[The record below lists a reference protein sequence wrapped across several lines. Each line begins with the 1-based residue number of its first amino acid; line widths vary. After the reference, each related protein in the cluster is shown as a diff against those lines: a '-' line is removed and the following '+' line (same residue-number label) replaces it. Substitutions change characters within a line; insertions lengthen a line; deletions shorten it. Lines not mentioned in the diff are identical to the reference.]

1 MDFEIAIVGSGFAG
15 SLLALICRRLG
26 RSVVL
31 IEKGSHPRFAIGESS
46 SPLANLLLEELSD
59 RYDLPRIRP
68 LASWGTWQ
76 AAYPKVGC
84 GLKRG
89 FSFYG
94 HEAGK
99 PFRADS
105 ERRDQLLVAASPR
118 DEVADTHWFRADFD
132 QFLVNE
138 AEAEGVEYLDRT
150 ELTALEYRADG
161 VAVSGRRRD
170 GGPLHLNARL
180 LVDASGARGFVHKTL
195 RLREGSFPDLPA
207 TQSLFTHFEGVRRWD
222 EMEVLKD
229 FGKPPYA
236 VDDAALHH
244 VFDGGW
250 IWVLRFNNGVVSAGV
265 AAAPWLV
272 EELRLSE
279 GENGWD
285 RLLARFPSIQE
296 QFQDAR
302 ALRPFVFVDRLP
314 FRSAAAAGANWAL
327 LPSAAAFVDP
337 LLSTGFPLT
346 LLGVA
351 RLADAIEHSWG
362 MPELEKQLEV
372 HGAKT
377 LEEADTA
384 AALVAALYASFAD
397 FELFAALSLLY
408 FAAASFG
415 ETARRL
421 GRADLAGSFLGG
433 DHPAFGPALSD
444 CCRRAIRMG
453 KNGTSSTEHAD
464 LISRIF
470 AAIEPWDVAGLTDG
484 RRRRWHP
491 MEAAPLL
498 AASHKLGVSPH
509 EIEAMLVRSG
519 FWAQASTGA
528 ASERAGCYSG

>member
-1 MDFEIAIVGSGFAG
+1 LVDFDIAIVGSGFAG
-15 SLLALICRRLG
+15 SLLAIICRRLG

-46 SPLANLLLEELSD
+46 SPLANLILEELSD
-59 RYDLPRIRP
+59 RYDLARVRP

-76 AAYPKVGC
+76 AAYPQIGC

-89 FSFYG
+89 FTFYG
-94 HEAGK
+94 HEAGRR
-99 PFRADS
+99 FRADS
-105 ERRDQLLVAASPR
+105 QRRDQLLVAASPR

-132 QFLVNE
+132 EFLVEE
-138 AEAEGVEYLDRT
+138 AQAAGVEYLERT
-150 ELTALEYRADG
+150 TLSRLEFLSDG
-161 VAVSGRRRD
+161 VDVSGECH
-170 GGPLHLNARL
+170 GEPLGLKARL
-180 LVDASGARGFVHKTL
+180 LVDASGTRGFVHQAL

-207 TQSLFTHFEGVRRWD
+207 TQGLFTHFEGVRRWD
-222 EMEVLKD
+222 EMGVLRD
-229 FGKPPYA
+229 FGRPPYP

-250 IWVLRFNNGVVSAGV
+250 IWVLRFNGGVVSSGV
-265 AAAPWLV
+265 AAAPWLA
-272 EELRLSE
+272 EDLRLSE
-279 GENGWD
+279 GANGWD
-285 RLLARFPSIQE
+285 RLLSRFPSIKE
-296 QFQDAR
+296 QFQDAQ

-314 FRSAAAAGANWAL
+314 FRTAAAAGANWAL

-362 MPELEKQLEV
+362 KPELARRLQAD
-372 HGAKT
+372 GAKT
-377 LEEADTA
+377 LAEADTA
-384 AALVAALYASFAD
+384 ADLVAALYASFAD

-433 DHPAFGPALSD
+433 DHAAFGPAFRD
-444 CCRRAIRMG
+444 CCRRAIRMR
-453 KNGTSSTEHAD
+453 KNGTSNAERAD
-464 LISRIF
+464 LISRVF
-470 AAIEPWDVAGLTDG
+470 AAIEPWDVAGLTDAG
-484 RRRRWHP
+484 RRRWHP

-498 AASHKLGVSPH
+498 ASSHKLGVSRQ
-509 EIEAMLVRSG
+509 EIEVMLARSG
-519 FWAQASTGA
+519 FWAEASKGTA
-528 ASERAGCYSG
+528 INPAGCYSG